1 MPWPRQAKGQRRG
14 REGELWM
21 WRLILFV
28 EVVDLASNQ
37 QFERSNEFD
46 LRRKWC
52 LPEGREGGIQ
62 F

>member
-1 MPWPRQAKGQRRG
+1 
-14 REGELWM
+14 M